1 MKAEAAGAFL
11 QMAAC
16 DENISHWKAEI
27 RELEQKITKEEAK
40 KEQFAAQADAV
51 SRVKI
56 EGLVVSSEVD
66 RLANENEVLRRKL
79 PHTKEQYHH
88 FRNAHRNANE

>member
-27 RELEQKITKEEAK
+27 RELEQKITDEETKKAK
-40 KEQFAAQADAV
+40 
-51 SRVKI
+51 
-56 EGLVVSSEVD
+56 
-66 RLANENEVLRRKL
+66 
-79 PHTKEQYHH
+79 
-88 FRNAHRNANE
+88 